1 MSVAD
6 TKFRSFLP
14 GEIGNFE
21 DDNVLSIFKNTTDSK
36 FSLSKLSK
44 KRISK
49 AMFMKTKHDTDTE
62 QTYGYKFGNSRKGS
76 IRSKK
81 SKLMTIRQQLIFNI
95 GNEKYERAGS
105 TKKMVLGS
113 PKDSIPIESVS
124 TPQRS
129 NNLSKSLKSP
139 TKATISE
146 PVSHTSSNNWLN
158 PTLNKDEEE
167 EEV

>member
-1 MSVAD
+1 VKTIYKNLELIIKTKTTDQYKSNKEYLNKLKHKRMSVAD

-81 SKLMTIRQQLIFNI
+81 SKLMTIRQ
-95 GNEKYERAGS
+95 
-105 TKKMVLGS
+105 
-113 PKDSIPIESVS
+113 
-124 TPQRS
+124 
-129 NNLSKSLKSP
+129 
-139 TKATISE
+139 
-146 PVSHTSSNNWLN
+146 
-158 PTLNKDEEE
+158 
-167 EEV
+167 